1 MTDSKRLRVGVIGC
15 GTVAQIMHLPYL
27 RSLPD
32 LYEIA
37 AICDLSPSMLRHIG
51 EQYGVPENQR
61 HTDFHSLVAS
71 DLDAV
76 LVLSPGSHASQCIA
90 AAQAG
95 KHVLVEK
102 PLCFTLREADEIM
115 AAVKQA
121 NVKLM
126 VAYMKRYDP
135 GYRYGQQTLK
145 QMSGIRYVQINTLH
159 PSEDQYWNISGVTRF
174 SDVPQNVL
182 QPLNDEQERLIT
194 EAVGNISESLR
205 FNYFDSILGSMV
217 HDINAVRGLIGEPL
231 RVLFTDIWPIGE
243 KLPSITTVLSYPNDV
258 RVVYTWTFLADL
270 RDYFEE
276 IALMAPANR
285 LRIRFPS
292 PFLKHFPT
300 PIVFQGMENGAMFT
314 KCVEASFDEAF
325 REELRA
331 FHDCVVN
338 DHQPITDAED
348 GRKDIAI
355 LQQVVAA
362 LNPPGL
368 GGEAGKFREIQRH
381 QSEAFTD
388 SPG

>member
-1 MTDSKRLRVGVIGC
+1 MADSKKLRVGVIGC

-51 EQYGVPENQR
+51 EQYGVPENR
-61 HTDFHSLVAS
+61 RFTDYRELAAA

-76 LVLSPGSHASQCIA
+76 AVLSPGSHAPQCIA
-90 AAQAG
+90 AAKAG
-95 KHVLVEK
+95 KHILVEK
-102 PLCFTLREADEIM
+102 PLCFTLREADQIIE
-115 AAVKQA
+115 AVKQA

-135 GYRYGQQTLK
+135 GYRYAQQRVK
-145 QMSGIRYVQINTLH
+145 EMSGIRYVQINTLH

-174 SDVPQNVL
+174 SDVPQSVL

-194 EAVGNISESLR
+194 EAVGDISESLR

-217 HDINAVRGLIGEPL
+217 HDINALRGLIGEPE
-231 RVLFTDIWPIGE
+231 RVLYTDIWPVGE
-243 KLPSITTVLSYPNDV
+243 KLPSITTVLSYPNDL
-258 RVVYTWTFLADL
+258 RVVYTWTYLADL

-285 LRIRFPS
+285 LRIQFPS
-292 PFLKHFPT
+292 PFLKHFPA
-300 PIVFQGMENGAMFT
+300 PIVFQEMENGAMVS
-314 KCVEASFDEAF
+314 KRVEASFDEAF

-338 DHQPITDAED
+338 NHQPITDAAD
-348 GRKDIAI
+348 GRQDVAI

-368 GGEAGKFREIQRH
+368 GGEAGKLT
-381 QSEAFTD
+381 AV
-388 SPG
+388 

>member
-1 MTDSKRLRVGVIGC
+1 MGLIMSDSKRLRVGVIGC

-51 EQYGVPENQR
+51 ELYG
-61 HTDFHSLVAS
+61 VAS
-71 DLDAV
+71 DRRYTDYHALLASDVDAV
-76 LVLSPGSHASQCIA
+76 LVLSPGSHAPQCIA
-90 AAQAG
+90 AAKAG
-95 KHVLVEK
+95 KHILVEK
-102 PLCFTLREADEIM
+102 PLCFTLREADEII

-135 GYRYGQQTLK
+135 GYRYAQQAVS

-174 SDVPQNVL
+174 SDVPQSVL

-217 HDINAVRGLIGEPL
+217 HDINAVRGLIGEPEK
-231 RVLFTDIWPIGE
+231 VMFTDIWPVGE
-243 KLPSITTVLSYPNDV
+243 KLPSITTVLSYPNDL
-258 RVVYTWTFLADL
+258 RVLYTWTFLADL

-276 IALMAPANR
+276 IALMSPANR
-285 LRIRFPS
+285 LRIQFPS

-300 PIVFQGMENGAMFT
+300 PIVFQGMENGAAFS
-314 KCVEASFDEAF
+314 KRVEASFDEAF

-331 FHDCVVN
+331 FYDCVVKGQ
-338 DHQPITDAED
+338 QPITDAAD

-368 GGEAGKFREIQRH
+368 GGEAAKSNGI
-381 QSEAFTD
+381 
-388 SPG
+388 

>member
-1 MTDSKRLRVGVIGC
+1 MADSTRLRVGVIGC

-27 RSLPD
+27 RSLPE
-32 LYEIA
+32 LYEIV

-51 EQYGVPENQR
+51 ELYGVPENGR
-61 HTDFHSLVAS
+61 FTDYRQLVGA
-71 DLDAV
+71 DIDAV
-76 LVLSPGSHASQCIA
+76 LVLSPGSHAPQCIA
-90 AAQAG
+90 AAKAG
-95 KHVLVEK
+95 KHILVEK
-102 PLCFTLREADEIM
+102 PLCFTLREADEII
-115 AAVKQA
+115 AAVNQA

-135 GYRYGQQTLK
+135 GYRYAQQMVK

-174 SDVPQNVL
+174 SDVEQGVL
-182 QPLNDEQERLIT
+182 QALNDEQERLIT
-194 EAVGNISESLR
+194 EAVGNIPDSLR

-217 HDINAVRGLIGEPL
+217 HDINALRGLMGESAG
-231 RVLFTDIWPIGE
+231 VLYTDIWPVGE
-243 KLPSITTVLSYPNDV
+243 KLPSITTILSYPNDV

-276 IALMAPANR
+276 IAIMSPANR
-285 LRIRFPS
+285 LRIQFPS

-300 PIVFQGMENGAMFT
+300 PIVFQGMEDGVMYS
-314 KCVEASFDEAF
+314 KRVEASFDEAF
-325 REELRA
+325 REELHA

-338 DHQPITDAED
+338 DCPPVTDAAD

-368 GGEAGKFREIQRH
+368 GGEAGQYR
-381 QSEAFTD
+381 AV
-388 SPG
+388 

>member
-1 MTDSKRLRVGVIGC
+1 MAESKRLHVGVIGC

-51 EQYGVPENQR
+51 ELYGVPENQR
-61 HTDFHSLVAS
+61 YTDYRALVAS
-71 DLDAV
+71 DVDAV
-76 LVLSPGSHASQCIA
+76 LVLSPGSHAPQCIA
-90 AAQAG
+90 AANAG
-95 KHVLVEK
+95 KHILVEK
-102 PLCFTLREADEIM
+102 PLCFTLREADEII

-135 GYRYGQQTLK
+135 GYRYAQQQAK

-174 SDVPQNVL
+174 SDVPQSVL

-194 EAVGNISESLR
+194 EAVGNIPESIR

-217 HDINAVRGLIGEPL
+217 HDINALRGLIGEPEK
-231 RVLFTDIWPIGE
+231 VLYTDIWPAGE
-243 KLPSITTVLSYPNDV
+243 KLPSITTILSYPNDI

-276 IALMAPANR
+276 IALMSPTNR
-285 LRIRFPS
+285 LRIQLPS

-300 PIVFQGMENGAMFT
+300 PIVFQGMENGAAFS
-314 KCVEASFDEAF
+314 KRIEASFDEAF

-338 DHQPITDAED
+338 DQQPITDAAD

-368 GGEAGKFREIQRH
+368 GGEAAK
-381 QSEAFTD
+381 SAT
-388 SPG
+388 